1 MSLLLDALK
10 KAADDKQ
17 KAADKAE
24 AESRTFEQD
33 KAELTSPAEKLEEPE
48 IETAVSSATE
58 VPRTTGEPHATNES
72 ALSVDELS
80 LDVDALDPVDNAF
93 DETARD
99 LAGNEINESDGAL
112 ALDDMALEDMAVE
125 DQAEDIITENHSAD
139 VDGASEETVAGHSEV
154 EQRYTNTDTEP
165 LRSDSHSQEDAE
177 VNENSNYEVSDEALA
192 MLINKTKRE
201 VKFGRRLIIGSGL
214 AATILIMISG
224 GVFYYLDTQA
234 EIADLE
240 RKHRLTM
247 LAMQAKISGEKDPDN
262 IDVIRNLV
270 SDAQLEEKVEYVK
283 KQMADKNRASQKNN
297 KAAAVVASKL
307 TQTKTKKD
315 NALLSIQ
322 KTNSTDPIEEKLD
335 TAWVAYDAGD
345 YDTAKENYLAVL
357 DKEKDN
363 RDALLGMGAI
373 SIAEKNSVKAG
384 EYYLALLE
392 QDPRDPLAT
401 AALSSLHFDDTSR
414 EQHEEHLLGLLQKA
428 PQSASLNFALGN
440 VYAQQKKW
448 KAAQQSYFSAWQ
460 HDADNANYLYNLA
473 VSMDQLGKHQQ
484 AVTFYESSLQKANNK
499 QISFSRESVQKRI
512 NELSEL

>member
-17 KAADKAE
+17 KNADKAD
-24 AESRTFEQD
+24 AESRISEHD
-33 KAELTSPAEKLEEPE
+33 KSELASSVEKLEEPQ
-48 IETAVSSATE
+48 IEAAVSSATE
-58 VPRTTGEPHATNES
+58 VPEASDEHQATDEG
-72 ALSVDELS
+72 ALSLEGLS
-80 LDVDALDPVDNAF
+80 LDVDALDPVGRAN

-99 LAGNEINESDGAL
+99 LAGNEISKSDGGL
-112 ALDDMALEDMAVE
+112 ALDEMALEDMAVE
-125 DQAEDIITENHSAD
+125 DTAEQHSAD
-139 VDGASEETVAGHSEV
+139 IDRESEQAISGRSGV
-154 EQRYTNTDTEP
+154 EQRYANTDSEP
-165 LRSDSHSQEDAE
+165 LNSDDHAVNEDAE
-177 VNENSNYEVSDEALA
+177 ANRDNNYEVSDEALA

-201 VKFGRRLIIGSGL
+201 VKFGRRLIISSAL
-214 AATILIMISG
+214 TVTILIMISG
-224 GVFYYLDTQA
+224 GVFYYMDTQA

-240 RKHRLTM
+240 RKHRISM
-247 LAMQAKISGEKDPDN
+247 QAMQARVSGEKDPDN

-283 KQMADKNRASQKNN
+283 KKMADKNRASQKNN
-297 KAAAVVASKL
+297 KAAVASTL

-322 KTNSTDPIEEKLD
+322 KTNRTDPIEEKLD
-335 TAWVAYDAGD
+335 AAWVAYDAGD
-345 YDTAKENYLAVL
+345 YSAAKENYLAVL

-373 SIAEKNSVKAG
+373 SIAEKDSVKAG

-392 QDPRDPLAT
+392 QDPRDPIAT

-428 PQSASLNFALGN
+428 PKSAPLNFALGN

-448 KAAQQSYFSAWQ
+448 KSAQQSYFSAWQ

-484 AVTFYESSLQKANNK
+484 AITFYQNSLQKANNK